1 MRTLYIEDLANHDGP
16 EPCVGCPRGRRRSV
30 GRGTRRRA
38 IEPRQS
44 QNRGADAVI
53 WCGRQHRRRRFREPV
68 ANPAGSE
75 NQCMRGVSRCEN
87 REVPR
92 SPACGDGRAGRAGK
106 AEAVIS

>member
-1 MRTLYIEDLANHDGP
+1 MRTLYIEVLATYDGP

-38 IEPRQS
+38 IEPRQNEIGVPTLS
-44 QNRGADAVI
+44 YEAEGNIVGGVFASRSAG
-53 WCGRQHRRRRFREPV
+53 
-68 ANPAGSE
+68 PAGSE

-106 AEAVIS
+106 AQAVIP